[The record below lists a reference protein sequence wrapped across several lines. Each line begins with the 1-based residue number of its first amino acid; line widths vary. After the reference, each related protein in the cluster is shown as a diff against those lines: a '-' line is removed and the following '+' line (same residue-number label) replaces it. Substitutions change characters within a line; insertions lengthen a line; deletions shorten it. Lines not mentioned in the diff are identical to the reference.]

1 MLGLGALMPYAYTP
15 IVLLALGGL
24 FLSIGALAGQ
34 ETKDVDFHRQ
44 DVPRMA

>member
-1 MLGLGALMPYAYTP
+1 MLGLGALLPYAYTS

-34 ETKDVDFHRQ
+34 ETKDADLRLH
-44 DVPRMA
+44 DVPRSA